1 MSNTLKLGNGKWA
14 TGKDTLLSFSDTN
27 NNYKPLPFSFS
38 RASSGTV
45 INKDGLIE
53 TVGSGEPRI
62 DFKDNTKGALLLE
75 PTRSNIVTDSATG
88 IFKLP
93 TPSLIN
99 TLAPDNSN
107 LAVIPIVYSVANRYE
122 YIISG
127 GTYSTNT
134 KLTYSWYRKRIST
147 PMVNTYLGD
156 LRPSGVN
163 LSYVGDTK
171 QIESNI
177 NGYDRFEAV
186 LNITDGSAT
195 TTVRMYFGDVIGVGN
210 SSIAYWGHQ
219 LEQGSYATSYIPTS
233 GQANGVTRVREE
245 VNNENYLMSGL
256 TDMAM
261 FVDYELPNGNSS
273 GFRNQLGFRD
283 NHNANFYMIQFPSSN
298 TYEFRY
304 TGVANVNVDMTPSM
318 SEQDFGL
325 RRKLLYTKTGTTLKV
340 FCNGVQVSTVTSA
353 SATTFSTTSEILN
366 AGANY
371 DIEMKIKDWKLYNN
385 GFTDAEA
392 IALTTI

>member
-1 MSNTLKLGNGKWA
+1 MLQ
-14 TGKDTLLSFSDTN
+14 
-27 NNYKPLPFSFS
+27 
-38 RASSGTV
+38 V
-45 INKDGLIE
+45 VNKDGLIE
-53 TVGSGEPRI
+53 TVGSGQPRI
-62 DFKDNTKGALLLE
+62 DYKDDSKGALLLE
-75 PTRSNIVTDSATG
+75 PSRSNIVTDSATG
-88 IFKLP
+88 RFKLP

-127 GTYSTNT
+127 GTYSTNA

-147 PMVNTYLGD
+147 PMVDTYLGD

-233 GQANGVTRVREE
+233 GSAVTRI
-245 VNNENYLMSGL
+245 G
-256 TDMAM
+256 
-261 FVDYELPNGNSS
+261 
-273 GFRNQLGFRD
+273 
-283 NHNANFYMIQFPSSN
+283 
-298 TYEFRY
+298 RY
-304 TGVANVNVDMTPSM
+304 
-318 SEQDFGL
+318 
-325 RRKLLYTKTGTTLKV
+325 
-340 FCNGVQVSTVTSA
+340 
-353 SATTFSTTSEILN
+353 
-366 AGANY
+366 
-371 DIEMKIKDWKLYNN
+371 
-385 GFTDAEA
+385 
-392 IALTTI
+392 